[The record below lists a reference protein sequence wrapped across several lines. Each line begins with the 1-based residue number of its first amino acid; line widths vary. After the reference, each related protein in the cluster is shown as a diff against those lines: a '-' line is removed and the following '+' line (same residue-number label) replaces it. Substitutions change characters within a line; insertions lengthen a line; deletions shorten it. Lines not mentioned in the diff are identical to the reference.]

1 MSVITEVRR
10 VTNEIESNVKVEK
23 GSKRAK
29 IKTTDVFCKCDNGKV
44 YRVKPEYWHQLQ
56 RFQTM
61 REEYIQH

>member
-10 VTNEIESNVKVEK
+10 VTNDVENISTEK

-44 YRVKPEYWHQLQ
+44 YRVKPEYWNSIQKY
-56 RFQTM
+56 QTM
-61 REEYIQH
+61 ENKFIQH